1 MNGFLEKI
9 DGIWHVKWSD
19 LHSFA
24 HGTHWMWTPFHPDEI
39 IDETLYKEGDKI
51 EVRFTEPTYDGETF
65 MAFRY
70 VKIVKEMKNIKE
82 TALELA
88 EKYRASYKKWC
99 EENPGKI
106 MNGNMMKE
114 DTAKKA
120 SFCKNI
126 DELKA
131 MRTYYDVA
139 LRSAEGPNGFSFSRD
154 AMDEILFELS
164 SWYTENND

>member
-51 EVRFTEPTYDGETF
+51 EVRFTYDEKF
-65 MAFRY
+65 IAY
-70 VKIVKEMKNIKE
+70 VKIVKEMKDIKE

-88 EKYRASYKKWC
+88 EKYRANYKKWC

-106 MNGNMMKE
+106 MNGNLMKE

-139 LRSAEGPNGFSFSRD
+139 LRSAEGPNGFRFSRD
-154 AMDEILFELS
+154 AMDELLNELGDGS
-164 SWYTENND
+164 I

>member
-1 MNGFLEKI
+1 
-9 DGIWHVKWSD
+9 
-19 LHSFA
+19 
-24 HGTHWMWTPFHPDEI
+24 
-39 IDETLYKEGDKI
+39 
-51 EVRFTEPTYDGETF
+51 
-65 MAFRY
+65 
-70 VKIVKEMKNIKE
+70 MKDIKE

-88 EKYRASYKKWC
+88 EKYRANYKKWC

-114 DTAKKA
+114 DVAKKA

-139 LRSAEGPNGFSFSRD
+139 LRSAEGPNGFLFSRD
-154 AMDEILFELS
+154 AMDEILEELDYN
-164 SWYTENND
+164 SWLSEDDDEFYAGIV